1 LSAPKLVL
9 DTNVALDLFHWND
22 RTAAPILQAV
32 QAGRCELLTDAACF
46 AEFAHVIA
54 RPQFGLAAA
63 AAAAAIDAYR
73 QIVRPHASP
82 ATNPAHSLPRC
93 RDPDDQKFLELAR
106 ASGAD
111 LLVTRDK
118 ALLTLSRRKHALA
131 GFRIVAP
138 VGATG
143 ATAGAGSGANATGAA
158 SGLPRW
164 RGRDS

>member
-1 LSAPKLVL
+1 MAARRFHGTHALSALKLVL

-32 QAGRCELLTDAACF
+32 QAGQCELLTDAACF

-54 RPQFGLAAA
+54 RPQFGLDAA

-73 QIVRPHASP
+73 QLVRLHARA

-118 ALLTLSRRKHALA
+118 ALLTLARRKFGLHA
-131 GFRIVAP
+131 FSIVEP
-138 VGATG
+138 GQ
-143 ATAGAGSGANATGAA
+143 ATAILARPS
-158 SGLPRW
+158 P
-164 RGRDS
+164 